1 MVGAAKQEKGAVMS
15 NHYKMPHRLGGRR
28 PRLSERSIGFIALT
42 VIGGLGLL
50 AFASGNNGYT
60 SAKPPESQLET
71 TGQRAASVSIA
82 PIIDPPSE
90 AMP

>member
-1 MVGAAKQEKGAVMS
+1 MS
-15 NHYKMPHRLGGRR
+15 NHYKMSRRLGRR
-28 PRLSERSIGFIALT
+28 RSRLSERSIGLIALT

-60 SAKPPESQLET
+60 SAKPPKSQLET
-71 TGQRAASVSIA
+71 IGQRVPSISIA

>member
-1 MVGAAKQEKGAVMS
+1 MS

-28 PRLSERSIGFIALT
+28 SWLSERSIGFIALT

-50 AFASGNNGYT
+50 AFVSGNNGYT
-60 SAKPPESQLET
+60 SAKRPEGQLET
-71 TGQRAASVSIA
+71 TGQRVPSISIA

-90 AMP
+90 VVP